1 MIKNIYFLIIC
12 ISLLLASCS
21 TPNED
26 IIQGKVERSYVSV
39 VGKIPGRIAE
49 LRVSEGDF
57 VKKGDTL
64 AVLDIPETDAKV
76 AQALGAVHS
85 ATSQYD
91 MSRHGA
97 TAGQLSQLRAKS
109 TALKEQY
116 LFAEKS
122 LNRVAEMVKDSLIPP
137 QDYDEV
143 YAKYQGAKA
152 QYDAV
157 QSELKEVEDGVRKE
171 QQEMAHGQQQQAEG
185 AYQEAMIAFNERYII
200 APSDLKINLRTL
212 ELGELALPGYT
223 LFKGEVATSTY
234 FRFTVP
240 ESKLKHFKEGQ
251 KVTVKVRYNAEEYEG
266 TIRHIEPL
274 GAYAAI
280 STAYPDFDF
289 QEGLYEVKVDP
300 ENTEDAKKLFLQS
313 TVLLAL

>member
-1 MIKNIYFLIIC
+1 MIKNIYFLLIC
-12 ISLLLASCS
+12 ISLILMSCS

-26 IIQGKVERSYVSV
+26 ILQGKVERSYVSV
-39 VGKIPGRIAE
+39 VGKIPGRMAE
-49 LRVSEGDF
+49 LRVTEGDF

-91 MSRHGA
+91 MALHGA
-97 TAGQLSQLRAKS
+97 TLGQLSQLRAKR

-122 LNRVAEMVKDSLIPP
+122 LNRIAAMVKDSLVPP

-152 QYDAV
+152 QYNAV
-157 QSELKEVEDGVRKE
+157 ESELKEVEDGVRKE
-171 QQEMAHGQQQQAEG
+171 QQEMAHGQQKQAEG
-185 AYQEAMIAFNERYII
+185 AYQEAMVAFNERYII
-200 APSDLKINLRTL
+200 APSDLKITTSTM

-240 ESKLKHFKEGQ
+240 ESELNHFEEGQ
-251 KVTVKVRYNAEEYEG
+251 KVTVKVRYNEEEYEG
-266 TIRHIEPL
+266 IIRHIEPL

-289 QEGLYEVKVDP
+289 QEGLYEIKIDP
-300 ENTEDAKKLFLQS
+300 KDQEAAKTLFLQS

>member
-1 MIKNIYFLIIC
+1 MIKNRYFLLIC
-12 ISLLLASCS
+12 ISLILMSCS
-21 TPNED
+21 TPNEN
-26 IIQGKVERSYVSV
+26 ILQGKVERNYVSI

-49 LRVSEGDF
+49 LRVAEGDF

-64 AVLDIPETDAKV
+64 AILDIPETDAKV
-76 AQALGAVHS
+76 AQALGAVYS

-91 MSRHGA
+91 MALHGA
-97 TAGQLSQLRAKS
+97 TIGQLNQLRAKHA
-109 TALKEQY
+109 ALKEQY
-116 LFAEKS
+116 IFAGKS
-122 LNRVAEMVKDSLIPP
+122 LDRVKIMVKDSLIPP
-137 QDYDEV
+137 QEYDEI

-152 QYDAV
+152 QFHAV
-157 QSELKEVEDGVRKE
+157 EAELKEAESGVREE
-171 QQEMAHGQQQQAEG
+171 QKGMAHGQQKQAEG

-200 APSDLKINLRTL
+200 APSDLKITTSTL

-223 LFKGEVATSTY
+223 LFKGEIATSTY

-240 ESKLKHFKEGQ
+240 ESRLNLFKEGQ
-251 KVTVKVRYNAEEYEG
+251 KVQVLVRYNNKVFEG

-289 QEGLYEVKVDP
+289 QEGLYEITIDPVDK
-300 ENTEDAKKLFLQS
+300 ETAKTLFLQS
-313 TVLLAL
+313 TVLLEL

>member
-1 MIKNIYFLIIC
+1 MIKKSYFL
-12 ISLLLASCS
+12 LLGIAITIMSCS
-21 TPNED
+21 TPNENVL
-26 IIQGKVERSYVSV
+26 QGKVERNYVSV
-39 VGKIPGRIAE
+39 VGKIPGRLAE
-49 LRVSEGDF
+49 IRVSEGDF

-64 AVLDIPETDAKV
+64 AILDIPETDAKV

-91 MSRHGA
+91 MALHGA
-97 TAGQLSQLRAKS
+97 TTGQLNQLRAKHA
-109 TALKEQY
+109 ALKEQY
-116 LFAEKS
+116 LFAKKS
-122 LNRVAEMVKDSLIPP
+122 LDRVEIMVKDSLIPP
-137 QDYDEV
+137 QDYDEI

-157 QSELKEVEDGVRKE
+157 EAELKEAETGVRKE
-171 QQEMAHGQQQQAEG
+171 QQEMAHGQQKQAEG
-185 AYQEAMIAFNERYII
+185 AYQEAMTAYNERYII
-200 APSDLKINLRTL
+200 APSDLKITTSTL
-212 ELGELALPGYT
+212 DLGELALPGYT

-240 ESKLKHFKEGQ
+240 ESKLNKFEEGQ
-251 KVTVKVRYNAEEYEG
+251 KVKIKVRYNNEVLEG

-289 QEGLYEVKVDP
+289 QEGLYEIKIDP
-300 ENTEDAKKLFLQS
+300 INKEDAKALFLQS
-313 TVLLAL
+313 TVLLEL

>member
-1 MIKNIYFLIIC
+1 MIKNTYFLLIC
-12 ISLLLASCS
+12 ISLVLASCS

-26 IIQGKVERSYVSV
+26 ILQGKVERSYVSI
-39 VGKIPGRIAE
+39 VGKIPGRMAE
-49 LRVSEGDF
+49 LHVTEGDF

-97 TAGQLSQLRAKS
+97 TKGQLSQLRAKR

-116 LFAEKS
+116 LFAKKS
-122 LNRVAEMVKDSLIPP
+122 LDRVAAMVKDSLIPP

-157 QSELKEVEDGVRKE
+157 ESELEEVENGVRKE
-171 QQEMAHGQQQQAEG
+171 QQEMAHGQQKQAEG

-200 APSDLKINLRTL
+200 APGDLKITTSTL
-212 ELGELALPGYT
+212 ALGELALPGYT
-223 LFKGEVATSTY
+223 LFKGEVSTSTY

-240 ESKLKHFKEGQ
+240 ETKLKHFKEGQ
-251 KVTVKVRYNAEEYEG
+251 KVKVKVRYNEEEYLG

-289 QEGLYEVKVDP
+289 QEGLYEIKVDP
-300 ENTEDAKKLFLQS
+300 EDADAAKMLFLQS

>member
-1 MIKNIYFLIIC
+1 MIKNTCFLLLC
-12 ISLLLASCS
+12 ISLILTSCS
-21 TPNED
+21 TPNQD
-26 IIQGKVERSYVSV
+26 ILQGKVERNYISV
-39 VGKIPGRIAE
+39 VGKIPGRMAE

-76 AQALGAVHS
+76 VQALGAVHS

-91 MSRHGA
+91 MSLHGA
-97 TAGQLSQLRAKS
+97 TPGQLSQLRAKKN
-109 TALKEQY
+109 ALKEQY
-116 LFAEKS
+116 LFAQKS
-122 LNRVAEMVKDSLIPP
+122 LHRVSEMVKDSLIPP

-157 QSELKEVEDGVRKE
+157 QSELKEVEEGVRKE
-171 QQEMAHGQQQQAEG
+171 QQEMAHGQQKQAEG

-200 APSDLKINLRTL
+200 APSDLKISLSTL

-223 LFKGEVATSTY
+223 LFKGEIATSTY

-240 ESKLKHFKEGQ
+240 ESKLKHYKEGQ
-251 KVTVKVRYNAEEYEG
+251 KVTVKVRYNEEEFEG

-289 QEGLYEVKVDP
+289 QEGLYEIKIDP
-300 ENTEDAKKLFLQS
+300 ENAEAAKTLFLQA